1 MTAEAVMTW
10 RDTRLTRLLGIE
22 LPIVGAPMAGGPST
36 PQLAAAVS
44 DTGALGSLGIAYATP
59 EVIREALHTTRAL
72 TDRPFQVNLFVPPD
86 PMPPLDAAAVG
97 QVEQLLADLRAD
109 LGLPEQMPIPDR
121 SAVDFSRQAE
131 VLLAERVP
139 VAGFAFGVPPRDLV
153 EGLRSNGS
161 VVVGTATS
169 VPEGR
174 ALVDAG
180 VQVVVAQGMEA
191 GGHRSQFLGG
201 DGSGPREDDSPIGD
215 PMTTMALVPAMADAL
230 DVPVLAAGGLRD
242 GRSIL
247 AALSLGADG
256 AVLGTALLRA
266 PEAGTNEPYRKALA
280 SADGTE
286 TVLTT
291 AFSGKPARGL
301 RNAWVDHVGVRPD
314 VPPYPVTNA
323 LTGEIRA
330 AARAA
335 GRSDLQ
341 NLWAGQGVLG
351 ARDLPAAQL
360 IGIWVDEIES
370 ILDRWR
376 P

>member
-1 MTAEAVMTW
+1 MTW
-10 RDTRLTRLLGIE
+10 RNTRLTRLLGIE

-44 DTGALGSLGIAYATP
+44 NTGALGSLGIAYATP
-59 EVIREALHTTRAL
+59 DAIREAIRATRLL
-72 TDRPFQVNLFVPPD
+72 TEAPFQANLFVPPS
-86 PMPPLDAAAVG
+86 PMPPLDAAAVV
-97 QVEQLLADLRAD
+97 QVESMLADLRAD
-109 LGLPEQMPIPDR
+109 LGLPERMPIPAQ
-121 SAVDFSRQAE
+121 SAVDFTSQAE

-139 VAGFAFGVPPRDLV
+139 VAGFTFGVPPADLV
-153 EGLRSNGS
+153 AELRGNGT
-161 VVVGTATS
+161 VVVATATN
-169 VPEGR
+169 VAEGK
-174 ALVDAG
+174 ALVEAG
-180 VQVVVAQGMEA
+180 VQVVTAQGAEA
-191 GGHRSQFLGG
+191 GGHRGQFLGG
-201 DGSGPREDDSPIGD
+201 DGSGANDAGAPVGD

-242 GRSIL
+242 GRSVL
-247 AALSLGADG
+247 AALALGADG
-256 AVLGTALLRA
+256 AVVGTALLRT

-360 IGIWVDEIES
+360 IGSWVDDIEAMV
-370 ILDRWR
+370 DRWR
-376 P
+376 A

>member
-1 MTAEAVMTW
+1 MTAEAVMW

-22 LPIVGAPMAGGPST
+22 LPIVGAPMAGGPAT
-36 PQLAAAVS
+36 PELAAAVS
-44 DTGALGSLGIAYATP
+44 NTGALGSLGIAYATP
-59 EVIREALHTTRAL
+59 EAIREAIRATRAL
-72 TDRPFQVNLFVPPD
+72 TDAPFQANLFVPPD
-86 PMPPLDAAAVG
+86 PAPPLDAAAVA
-97 QVEQLLADLRAD
+97 QVEAVLAELRAD
-109 LGLPEQMPIPDR
+109 LGLPERMPVPAQA
-121 SAVDFSRQAE
+121 AVDFTAQAE
-131 VLLAERVP
+131 VLLGERVP
-139 VAGFAFGVPPRDLV
+139 GAGFAFGVPPADLV
-153 EGLRSNGS
+153 AELRHHGS
-161 VVVGTATS
+161 VVVGTATN
-169 VPEGR
+169 VAEGR
-174 ALVDAG
+174 ALLDAG
-180 VQVVVAQGMEA
+180 VQVVAAQGAEA
-191 GGHRSQFLGG
+191 GGHRGQFLGG
-201 DGSGPREDDSPIGD
+201 DGSGPREHDAPVGD
-215 PMTTMALVPAMADAL
+215 PLGTMALVPAMVDAL
-230 DVPVLAAGGLRD
+230 DAPVLAAGGLRD

-256 AVLGTALLRA
+256 AVLGTAFLRT

-301 RNAWVDHVGVRPD
+301 RNAWVDAIGVRPD
-314 VPPYPVTNA
+314 LPPYPVTNA

-335 GRSDLQ
+335 GRADMQ

-360 IGIWVDEIES
+360 IGMWVDEIEA

-376 P
+376 S

>member
-1 MTAEAVMTW
+1 MAAEAVMW
-10 RDTRLTRLLGIE
+10 RDTRLTRLLDIE

-44 DTGALGSLGIAYATP
+44 ETGGLGSLGIAYATP
-59 EVIREALHTTRAL
+59 DAIREAIRATRTM
-72 TDRPFQVNLFVPPD
+72 TDAPFQVILFVPPTE
-86 PMPPLDAAAVG
+86 MPPLDAAAVG
-97 QVEQLLADLRAD
+97 QVEAMLAELRAD
-109 LGLPEQMPIPDR
+109 LGLPERMPIPAQ
-121 SAVDFSRQAE
+121 SAVDFTSQAE

-139 VAGFAFGVPPRDLV
+139 VAGFAFGVPPADLV
-153 EGLRSNGS
+153 AELRKNGC
-161 VVVGTATS
+161 VVVGTATT
-169 VPEGR
+169 VAEGR
-174 ALVDAG
+174 ALLEAG
-180 VQVVVAQGMEA
+180 VQVVVAQGAEA

-201 DGSGPREDDSPIGD
+201 DGSGPREEGAPVGD
-215 PMTTMALVPAMADAL
+215 PIATMALVPSMVDAL
-230 DVPVLAAGGLRD
+230 DAPVLAAGGLRD

-256 AVLGTALLRA
+256 AVLGTAFLRT

-280 SADGTE
+280 AADGTE

-301 RNAWVDHVGVRPD
+301 RNAWVDAVGVRPD
-314 VPPYPVTNA
+314 VPAYPVTNA

-335 GRSDLQ
+335 GRADLQ

-351 ARDLPAAQL
+351 TRDLPAAQL
-360 IGIWVDEIES
+360 IGSWVDEIEA

-376 P
+376 T